1 MKKSRGIIAIVFLA
15 TMLVI
20 YMPKTVIGTGLK
32 IAIPNTSEV
41 LVDGVSKR
49 FEAYTIES
57 NNYFKLRDIAM
68 VLNGTK
74 AQFEVVWNEDLK
86 AIDIFTNRSYT
97 RAGGELRISSH
108 ISNREANKSISKI
121 YCDGKEQQLTIY
133 TIEGN
138 NYFKLRDLGSLIGFE
153 VTWENKKIG
162 ILTGQTG
169 QGENVDVRDS
179 FYYINETLD
188 EKFYNDDLESYR
200 IFKYDKGKTRRI
212 SNNRAYEFCQIGNSI
227 YYIKMDYLGRE
238 DGSAQTGSLWKLD
251 LDNDDETLVLEDNI
265 YTIASDGKY
274 IYFTRY
280 DDLGND
286 NIMRMEPG
294 KQAEIFLK
302 DCKSYRLAY
311 SNGWLYYV
319 EDKSYNIMRINI
331 NTKEKQK
338 VSENRADPES
348 ELKFIIYGDMLI
360 MPTHDTNWNSI
371 VVKENMVTHEKKVM
385 PNDNINYLGIS
396 KAGTLYYLDTD
407 REEII
412 FTKFE

>member
-1 MKKSRGIIAIVFLA
+1 MKKSRGIIAVVFLV
-15 TMLVI
+15 TMLAI
-20 YMPKTVIGTGLK
+20 YMPKTAIGMDFK

-41 LVDGVSKR
+41 LVDGVSKK
-49 FEAYTIES
+49 FEAYTI
-57 NNYFKLRDIAM
+57 
-68 VLNGTK
+68 
-74 AQFEVVWNEDLK
+74 
-86 AIDIFTNRSYT
+86 
-97 RAGGELRISSH
+97 
-108 ISNREANKSISKI
+108 
-121 YCDGKEQQLTIY
+121 
-133 TIEGN
+133 
-138 NYFKLRDLGSLIGFE
+138 
-153 VTWENKKIG
+153 
-162 ILTGQTG
+162 QTV
-169 QGENVDVRDS
+169 QGENIEVRDS

-188 EKFYNDDLESYR
+188 EKFYNNDLESYR

-371 VVKENMVTHEKKVM
+371 VVKENIVTHEKKVM